1 MKKWRLCFGILL
13 SVAGLVMA
21 ARGVD
26 FRAFIDVLGKVQLA
40 WLAAALCLVA
50 LAMVARAYRWRL
62 LLFPLAELRLARLF
76 NLLNIGY
83 LVNSVLPLRLGDLVR
98 AYLYAELERLE
109 LVRVLSTVVVERVV
123 DTLTIVGLLLVTV
136 PYVGLPT
143 DLGRAAVSVGIVAAA
158 AMAILIGVAA
168 SGSQSAEW
176 FAGLAERVPLLRRP
190 GIRDKA
196 TSALAGLSALR
207 SRSQMLGALLWS
219 LGAWL
224 CTALEFYV
232 VMKAMR
238 LQLPIVAALL
248 AVSLST
254 LGMVVPAS
262 PGHLGVF
269 EYLTVVALSLF
280 GVAQEVA
287 LAYALLVHA
296 VGYLAPV
303 VLGGFAMWREGY
315 SYAQL
320 QEAVAQADAKGI

>member
-1 MKKWRLCFGILL
+1 MKKWRWWFGVLL
-13 SVAGLVMA
+13 SVAGLVLA

-26 FRAFIDVLGKVQLA
+26 FRALTAVLGKVQLI
-40 WLAAALCLVA
+40 WLAAALGLVA

-62 LLFPLAELRLARLF
+62 LLFPLTKLRLARLF

-83 LVNSVLPLRLGDLVR
+83 LINSVLPLRLGDLVR
-98 AYLYAELERLE
+98 AHLYADLERLE
-109 LVRVLSTVVVERVV
+109 LVRVLSTVVVERLV
-123 DTLTIVGLLLVTV
+123 DTLTIVGLLLLAV

-143 DLGRAAVSVGIVAAA
+143 DLGSAALSVGIVAAA
-158 AMAILIGVAA
+158 AIVILTGIAA
-168 SGSQSAEW
+168 SGSQTATW
-176 FAGLAERVPLLRRP
+176 FAHLGNRVTFLKRP
-190 GIRDKA
+190 GIRDKVM
-196 TSALAGLSALR
+196 SALAGLSALR
-207 SRSQMLGALLWS
+207 SWNQMLGALLWS

-238 LQLPIVAALL
+238 LQLPPVAALL
-248 AVSLST
+248 AVCLST

-280 GVAQEVA
+280 GIGQEVA
-287 LAYALLVHA
+287 LAFALLVHA

-303 VLGGFAMWREGY
+303 VMGGFAIWREGY

-320 QEAVAQADAKGI
+320 QEAVAQADIKGH